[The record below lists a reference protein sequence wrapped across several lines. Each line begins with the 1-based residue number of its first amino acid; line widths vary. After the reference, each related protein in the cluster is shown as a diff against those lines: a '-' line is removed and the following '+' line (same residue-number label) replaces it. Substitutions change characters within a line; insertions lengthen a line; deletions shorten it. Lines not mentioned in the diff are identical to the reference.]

1 MQDGTRTLP
10 WGWPKLHVCILLQE
24 EVHSLDHLAPCPA
37 RASLLANMEGAH
49 AFRGHSSPRS
59 YPDVKMIHASARQ
72 AFFENSSTGAVLHC
86 PDNLLTT
93 LHCLRPMRDTSS
105 LCALKPPHP
114 LQSVYCR
121 HFTHKLWLLLKMC
134 TGQFEV
140 WGAPPLTLIVV
151 LLLQICSINQN
162 FPWFFLK
169 IE

>member
-1 MQDGTRTLP
+1 MVQGLCPEDGPNSMCVFSSRKKSTALTIWPLVLP
-10 WGWPKLHVCILLQE
+10 EHLCWP
-24 EVHSLDHLAPCPA
+24 SL
-37 RASLLANMEGAH
+37 EGAH

-140 WGAPPLTLIVV
+140 WGAPALTLTVV